1 MVPYPSEYESNR
13 KLKDGTEILLRS
25 IKPEDEPLWLEMFNN
40 FSESSVW
47 NRFFN
52 IVKDNSFLSLTTRAL
67 CRRYVFDKE
76 F

>member
-1 MVPYPSEYESNR
+1 MVSYPKEFEITK
-13 KLKDGTEILLRS
+13 KLKNETEILLRS

-52 IVKDNSFLSLTTRAL
+52 IVTGTR
-67 CRRYVFDKE
+67 CRAS
-76 F
+76 